1 MTEQRISVGGIP
13 LPGASHVSLGRNH
26 PVQVGVISIDLTI
39 ADGLISAA
47 DVRPGYLHRGAEKLF
62 EVRDYRSLIML
73 ADRHDW
79 LASFSG
85 ELVVTLAVES
95 ALGLCAFLWSLR
107 SGQYDDLQGAAE
119 RILDEDDT

>member
-1 MTEQRISVGGIP
+1 MTLQRISVGGLP
-13 LPGASHVSLGRNH
+13 LPGTTHVSLGADH
-26 PVQVGVISIDLTI
+26 PSEVGVIGIDVVIHDGSI
-39 ADGLISAA
+39 SVA

-95 ALGLCAFLWSLR
+95 AMGLVPPALSL
-107 SGQYDDLQGAAE
+107 
-119 RILDEDDT
+119 IHI